1 MIRSTA
7 SEDQNAPSHR
17 SLSSRVTLLRSADFF
32 LVLLALIFFLI
43 IGDNDIVIMCT
54 IEFGLIIRANVVN

>member
-1 MIRSTA
+1 MLHHTG
-7 SEDQNAPSHR
+7 PSVLG
-17 SLSSRVTLLRSADFF
+17 SPCCVLPCTADFF

-54 IEFGLIIRANVVN
+54 MEFGLIIRANVVN